1 MAAAGAQEEIAGM
14 ESGSDSEGASAE
26 VDIDELIFS
35 FDNEP
40 NWMFGEQ

>member
-1 MAAAGAQEEIAGM
+1 MAAAGPQEEIAGM

-26 VDIDELIFS
+26 VGMDELIFP
-35 FDNEP
+35 FANEP